1 VAGTHS
7 DMATLIGINGK
18 PFDMGR
24 INIETKLGTA
34 EVWEVVSVG
43 MAHPFHVHGALFRI
57 LSIKGVEPPPHL
69 MGWKDTV
76 LVEDKA
82 ELLVAFNRP
91 GNAQAPVYVSLS
103 HS

>member
-1 VAGTHS
+1 
-7 DMATLIGINGK
+7 MATLIGINGK

-57 LSIKGVEPPPHL
+57 LYQGGRASSASHGLEGHSVSRGQSRASGRLQPARQRASIRLCIIV
-69 MGWKDTV
+69 T
-76 LVEDKA
+76 
-82 ELLVAFNRP
+82 F
-91 GNAQAPVYVSLS
+91 LS
-103 HS
+103 TRMLD